1 VPPREPADAAVEDA
15 AVAASD
21 TADRA
26 APGRPDDPGSVAAV
40 AASDTVDR
48 IAAGR
53 PDDPDAPR
61 EGLVADRYGRGRAHR
76 RRDRWLIVGAAAA
89 FAVVLVAWVVWA
101 GLDGSKPLVE
111 ATDLSHRVLNDERA
125 VEVTWRL
132 SVPSGNETACIVE
145 AFNED
150 FTVVGWKVV
159 EIPASDRPLRTFTER
174 VRIAQPANTGL
185 ISHCWLT

>member
-1 VPPREPADAAVEDA
+1 MPPRERADAAVEDA

-21 TADRA
+21 DVER
-26 APGRPDDPGSVAAV
+26 V
-40 AASDTVDR
+40 
-48 IAAGR
+48 AAGR

-61 EGLVADRYGRGRAHR
+61 GDLIADRYGRGRPHR

-89 FAVVLVAWVVWA
+89 FAVVLVAWVGWA

-145 AFNED
+145 ALNED

-159 EIPASDRPLRTFTER
+159 EIPASDQPLRTFTER
-174 VRIAQPANTGL
+174 VRVAQEANTGL